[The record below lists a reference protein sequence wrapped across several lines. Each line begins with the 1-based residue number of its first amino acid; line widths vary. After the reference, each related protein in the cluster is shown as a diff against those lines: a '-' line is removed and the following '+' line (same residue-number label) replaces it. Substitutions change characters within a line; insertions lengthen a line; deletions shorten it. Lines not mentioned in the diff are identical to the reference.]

1 MVLRG
6 PKRRLLVFVD
16 ENPNYG
22 PYLLTAN
29 KNRAASCSVEPVW
42 RVGTRYI
49 LTPVYAGGW
58 KMRFATM
65 DGIKLLTRI
74 EYGVKAQSTSRYLT
88 SGHQRRSAT
97 GLYAGETI
105 ISMLDN
111 FRIKST
117 FTVCAFGS
125 WHWAVEWADQETHLN
140 EADFIV
146 KISGDYVYAYSKSNP
161 N

>member
-22 PYLLTAN
+22 PYLLTAK

-65 DGIKLLTRI
+65 DGIKLPTRV

-88 SGHQRRSAT
+88 EWPPEKVGDWVVRWVK
-97 GLYAGETI
+97 TI

-125 WHWAVEWADQETHLN
+125 WHWAVEWAL
-140 EADFIV
+140 
-146 KISGDYVYAYSKSNP
+146 YA
-161 N
+161 